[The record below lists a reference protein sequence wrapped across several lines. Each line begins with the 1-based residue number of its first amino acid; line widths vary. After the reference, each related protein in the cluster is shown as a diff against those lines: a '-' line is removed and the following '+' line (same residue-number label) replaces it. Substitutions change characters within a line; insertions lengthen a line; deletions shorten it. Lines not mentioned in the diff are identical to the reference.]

1 MRSVPKIKLLAVML
15 ALVVGSTTVHAEMMC
30 ADAAQTAKVRAYFA
44 ENPGTQPAIAAIRMQ
59 LPEAL
64 VVSALDESQMASTSG
79 EAFPQVWAAMT
90 ELEQATFMIMKGAN
104 VFEILSGI
112 GKGTPSQRSQYY
124 NIEYSA
130 PLRGHLRPDL
140 YASIY
145 AVAIPVKDDVVSRG
159 VIFYDADG
167 ASVFAAFFSGDSME
181 TTPAE
186 IAKFDAV
193 MAMVRKAPDV
203 CP

>member
-1 MRSVPKIKLLAVML
+1 MMTSTRSWVGLLLAGFVCSG
-15 ALVVGSTTVHAEMMC
+15 AYAETMC
-30 ADAAQTAKVRAYFA
+30 ANSEQTTQIRTYFA
-44 ENPGTQPAIAAIRMQ
+44 ENPGTQPAIAAIRLN

-64 VVSALDESQMASTSG
+64 VVSALDEAQAAGTTG
-79 EAFPQVWAAMT
+79 AAFREIWAAMD
-90 ELEQATFMIMKGAN
+90 EWEQATFMIMKGAN
-104 VFEILSGI
+104 VFEILSGVGT
-112 GKGTPSQRSQYY
+112 GKPSERSQYF
-124 NIEYSA
+124 NIEYSQ

-159 VIFYDADG
+159 VIFFDANG
-167 ASVFAAFFSGDSME
+167 ASVFAAFISGDSMQ

-193 MAMVRKAPDV
+193 MAMVRAAPDT

>member
-1 MRSVPKIKLLAVML
+1 MNMNIGAGML
-15 ALVVGSTTVHAEMMC
+15 VLFLVATSAS
-30 ADAAQTAKVRAYFA
+30 AQTFCASAEQATQVRAYLA
-44 ENPGTQPAIAAIRMQ
+44 ENPGTQPAIAAVRLG

-64 VVSALDESQMASTSG
+64 VVSALDKSQAAATSG
-79 EAFPQVWAAMT
+79 AAFREVWKAMEAWD
-90 ELEQATFMIMKGAN
+90 QATFMIMKGAN

-112 GKGTPSQRSQYY
+112 GKGKPSERSQYF
-124 NIEYSA
+124 NIEYSQ

-145 AVAIPVKDDVVSRG
+145 AVAIPVKEDVVSRG

-167 ASVFAAFFSGDSME
+167 ASVFGAFISGDSME

-186 IAKFDAV
+186 IAKFDTV
-193 MAMVRKAPDV
+193 MSMVRKAPDI

>member
-1 MRSVPKIKLLAVML
+1 MNAKTWAGMLVFVLAASSAGAQTL
-15 ALVVGSTTVHAEMMC
+15 CASAEQ
-30 ADAAQTAKVRAYFA
+30 AAQVREYLL
-44 ENPGTQPAIAAIRMQ
+44 ENPGTQPAIVAVRLG

-64 VVSALDESQMASTSG
+64 VVSALDKAQAAATSG
-79 EAFPQVWAAMT
+79 AAFPEVWKAM
-90 ELEQATFMIMKGAN
+90 EIWDQASFMIMKEAN
-104 VFEILSGI
+104 VFEILSSV
-112 GKGTPSQRSQYY
+112 GKGKPSEVSQYF
-124 NIEYSA
+124 NIEYSQ

-167 ASVFAAFFSGDSME
+167 ASVFAAFISGDSMD

-193 MAMVRKAPDV
+193 MAMVREAPGV

>member
-1 MRSVPKIKLLAVML
+1 MNARTWAGML
-15 ALVVGSTTVHAEMMC
+15 ALVLVSTGSGAQTFCASAEQ
-30 ADAAQTAKVRAYFA
+30 AAQVRTYLA
-44 ENPGTQPAIAAIRMQ
+44 ENPGTQPAIAAVRLG

-64 VVSALDESQMASTSG
+64 VVSALDKAQAAATSG
-79 EAFPQVWAAMT
+79 AAFPEVWKAM
-90 ELEQATFMIMKGAN
+90 EAWDQATFMIMKGAN

-112 GKGTPSQRSQYY
+112 GKGKPSERSQYY
-124 NIEYSA
+124 NIEYIH

-167 ASVFAAFFSGDSME
+167 ASVFGAFISGDSME

-193 MAMVRKAPDV
+193 MALVREAPGI